1 MGESLNVG
9 MIGCG
14 TISGQYL
21 ATFERLPDIRLTAVA
36 DAEPERAQAT
46 ARTTGATALSTEQL
60 LASDDVDLVV
70 NLTIPAAHLAVSAAS
85 LDAGKHVYSE
95 KPLGSTLSEA
105 SQLLQKAES
114 NDLRLGCAPDT
125 VLGTGIQTARRVI
138 DDDLIGRPTSA
149 TAFMQSPGPERWH
162 PSPEFYYQPGGGP
175 LLDMG
180 PYYLSALV
188 HLLGPVR
195 RVVGMAGRHLD
206 ERVVGSG
213 PRAGSRFP
221 VEVDTHV
228 TALLEH
234 VDGALTTMVMSFD
247 VAASETPKIEV
258 HGIRGSVSVP
268 DPNRFEGA
276 VRLRRDGDAE
286 WQEIAP
292 SAGFR
297 DGGRGCGI
305 SDLAQSLREGRP
317 HRASAE
323 LAVHFLAVVDALER
337 AAREGTVVDVE
348 NRCTRPDP
356 LPLTRR

>member
-21 ATFERLPDIRLTAVA
+21 ATFERLPDVQLTAVA
-36 DAEPERAQAT
+36 DADPERAGAT
-46 ARTTGATALSTEQL
+46 ARATGAAALSTEAL

-70 NLTIPAAHLAVSAAS
+70 NLTIPAAHLAVSSAS

-105 SQLLQKAES
+105 TQLLQLATD
-114 NDLRLGCAPDT
+114 NDVRLGCAPDT
-125 VLGTGIQTARRVI
+125 VLGSGIQTARRVV
-138 DDDLIGRPTSA
+138 DDGLIGRPSSA
-149 TAFMQSPGPERWH
+149 TAFMLGSGPERWH

-195 RVVGMAGRHLD
+195 RVAGMAGRHLD

-213 PRAGSRFP
+213 PRAGNRFA

-234 VDGALTTMVMSFD
+234 DGGALTTMVMSFD
-247 VAASETPKIEV
+247 VAGSEAPRIEV
-258 HGIRGSVSVP
+258 HGTAGSVSVP
-268 DPNRFEGA
+268 DPNRFDGA
-276 VRLRRDGDAE
+276 VRLRRGAATE
-286 WQEIAP
+286 WQEIEH
-292 SAGFR
+292 SAGFL

-337 AAREGTVVDVE
+337 ATRDRTVVDVE
-348 NRCTRPDP
+348 TSCTRPEP
-356 LPLTRR
+356 LPLTGR